1 MTKLDIIFKQLNKLY
16 NNLSELWKPVK
27 PYLEQQMKLKHF
39 YLFYLKNIQ
48 NKKFDFLNDEI
59 KNIDKRDE

>member
-1 MTKLDIIFKQLNKLY
+1 
-16 NNLSELWKPVK
+16 
-27 PYLEQQMKLKHF
+27 MKLKHF
-39 YLFYLKNIQ
+39 YLFYLKNIL